1 MPIAV
6 TIITIKL
13 FSQLHFSTFLSP
25 FCRCRQLFNDHLFYT
40 RHPWLVSKESSLFN
54 YSDGTREF
62 TLHLFRDIH
71 VFWCWTSYIVLKLCQ
86 PGEIVIIQV
95 RRNKVLSE
103 CRLERKRQ
111 SDQRKQEVKGVKPVE
126 RNAQRSKKGR
136 WDRQNTARET
146 RKRTRKGIS
155 KKANIQR
162 RAT

>member
-1 MPIAV
+1 M
-6 TIITIKL
+6 IKL

-40 RHPWLVSKESSLFN
+40 RQPWLVSKESSLFN

-86 PGEIVIIQV
+86 PGETVIIQV

-103 CRLERKRQ
+103 SRLERKRQ
-111 SDQRKQEVKGVKPVE
+111 SDRRKQEVKAWRESRKTLKKVR
-126 RNAQRSKKGR
+126 RNAKIGR
-136 WDRQNTARET
+136 IRREE
-146 RKRTRKGIS
+146 REKEHEKE
-155 KKANIQR
+155 
-162 RAT
+162 